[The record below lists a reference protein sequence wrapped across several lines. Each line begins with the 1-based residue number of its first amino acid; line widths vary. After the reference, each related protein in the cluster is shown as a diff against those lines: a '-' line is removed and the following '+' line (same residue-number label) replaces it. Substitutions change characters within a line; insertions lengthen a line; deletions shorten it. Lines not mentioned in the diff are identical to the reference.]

1 MTQTQLGRTTLF
13 LAPPATEGEQWEPAP
28 RRGEE
33 AMRRLRNPFRATD
46 TATASAG
53 HATAAE

>member
-1 MTQTQLGRTTLF
+1 MTSTHPGRTALF
-13 LAPPATEGEQWEPAP
+13 LAPPATEGEQWEATP

-46 TATASAG
+46 TATGNAG
-53 HATAAE
+53 HAAVSE